1 MGWHDIRDADVI
13 ELQRSVMPNK
23 PHRKKG
29 FLIEFIIEAAG
40 VATGHTFTADRDSS
54 ALLDCRAEQSRAE
67 QSRPRSAVGQLP
79 TAAECLVKAYD
90 ATIDL
95 NFSLSLGILCSQA
108 LTLGIQ

>member
-1 MGWHDIRDADVI
+1 
-13 ELQRSVMPNK
+13 MPNK

-29 FLIEFIIEAAG
+29 FLTEFIIEAAG

-54 ALLDCRAEQSRAE
+54 ALLGCRAAQSRC
-67 QSRPRSAVGQLP
+67 RSAVGQLP